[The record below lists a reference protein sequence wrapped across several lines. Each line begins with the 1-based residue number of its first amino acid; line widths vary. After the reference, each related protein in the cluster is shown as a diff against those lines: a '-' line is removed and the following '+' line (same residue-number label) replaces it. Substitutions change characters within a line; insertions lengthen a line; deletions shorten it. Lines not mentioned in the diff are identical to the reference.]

1 MTKIIQTTWRMAV
14 QGCEV
19 RQTSIDKLC
28 LVGVHHTNHGKL
40 SLHMFMHLVTNGHGM
55 LPRPCPVMHRQSFT
69 TMLLLCAVLC
79 MCLAVPISNTVCF
92 HHAVV
97 KIIMQRSPREFA
109 ANAASP
115 ASASRRSRLSST
127 RLCGSDLWSNSC
139 LMPSRHL
146 YNKLCSNLLPA
157 TVATLWVSVV
167 MSTGSAA
174 VY

>member
-1 MTKIIQTTWRMAV
+1 M

-55 LPRPCPVMHRQSFT
+55 LPRPCPVMHRQIFT
-69 TMLLLCAVLC
+69 TTLLSDVLC
-79 MCLAVPISNTVCF
+79 MCVAVPIANTVCF

-127 RLCGSDLWSNSC
+127 RLCGSDL
-139 LMPSRHL
+139 
-146 YNKLCSNLLPA
+146 
-157 TVATLWVSVV
+157 
-167 MSTGSAA
+167 
-174 VY
+174 

>member
-1 MTKIIQTTWRMAV
+1 MQSLVLKAGWSAFTSAMSQLGVGWGVVWLWHPLSSQLSKNKNDIQTTWRMAM

-28 LVGVHHTNHGKL
+28 LVGVHHTNHGML

-79 MCLAVPISNTVCF
+79 MCFAVPISNTVRF

-127 RLCGSDLWSNSC
+127 RLCG
-139 LMPSRHL
+139 
-146 YNKLCSNLLPA
+146 
-157 TVATLWVSVV
+157 
-167 MSTGSAA
+167 
-174 VY
+174 